1 MSTGL
6 IIGGI
11 LEDTTYSSRV
21 EAFAPGRRCHG
32 LQTAP
37 LPEPTTGAVAALVNG
52 HPVVCGGAR
61 QGRDSMEKKFLSWR
75 GLKIFHNAG
84 PVQWNNLG
92 LTYFIKNYRMFLSP
106 NGPQSSNST
115 S

>member
-1 MSTGL
+1 MQAIHRHLSHQVSLWFLRVHVLLATCISPGL
-6 IIGGI
+6 VIGGI

-32 LQTAP
+32 VQTAP

-61 QGRDSMEKKFLSWR
+61 QGRDSTE
-75 GLKIFHNAG
+75 
-84 PVQWNNLG
+84 
-92 LTYFIKNYRMFLSP
+92 
-106 NGPQSSNST
+106 
-115 S
+115 

>member
-52 HPVVCGGAR
+52 HPVVCGGAW
-61 QGRDSMEKKFLSWR
+61 QGRDSMENKCLSWR
-75 GLKIFHNAG
+75 GLKVFHNAG
-84 PVQWNNLG
+84 LVQWNNLG
-92 LTYFIKNYRMFLSP
+92 LTFLP
-106 NGPQSSNST
+106 VAEP
-115 S
+115 